1 MQVAKN
7 QRQSRFAVRSTS
19 LIREIGKSV
28 FEKTRYHVTGPRL
41 LIEQGFFHLFPC
53 SDPPERCHR
62 EESVIT

>member
-41 LIEQGFFHLFPC
+41 EMSRDSSIC
-53 SDPPERCHR
+53 SLARIHR
-62 EESVIT
+62 SNAIVKRV